1 MTNDNI
7 NSNKIKFA
15 SEDVHKGFREL
26 LQLLKKKYESSQ
38 WLIQAIVKLI
48 ANRST
53 LSVTDTCILGLF
65 NRLIYHM
72 LRFFVFN

>member
-7 NSNKIKFA
+7 SSNKIKFA

-65 NRLIYHM
+65 NRLI
-72 LRFFVFN
+72 